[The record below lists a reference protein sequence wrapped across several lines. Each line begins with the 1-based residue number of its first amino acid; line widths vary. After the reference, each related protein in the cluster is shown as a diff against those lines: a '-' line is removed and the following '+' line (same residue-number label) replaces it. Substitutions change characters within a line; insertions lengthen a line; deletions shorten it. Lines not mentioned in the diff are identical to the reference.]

1 MTANTFNAKIA
12 YLWLYYF
19 CRNDVNVEG
28 STHKQVVD
36 LIRSGGDVLTLT
48 GNFMFAQVMNM
59 DQVKYR
65 AIFKNALEYT
75 PSQKRKLDYSTA
87 VFVIYRN
94 RISVTWGY
102 IHRGVLVHVYLYH
115 AEPEPSRS
123 FANFHLILI
132 LVFFAVISIPH
143 QATEKLD
150 PSDDSS
156 GPSLVDY
163 SEKRSLPLTIP
174 DYQHLEQNG
183 EKYTVRTI

>member
-75 PSQKRKLDYSTA
+75 PSQKRKPDYSTA

-94 RISVTWGY
+94 RISVTCTHTSWGFST
-102 IHRGVLVHVYLYH
+102 RVFVPCRAG
-115 AEPEPSRS
+115 AEPMVLQI
-123 FANFHLILI
+123 F
-132 LVFFAVISIPH
+132 
-143 QATEKLD
+143 T
-150 PSDDSS
+150 
-156 GPSLVDY
+156 
-163 SEKRSLPLTIP
+163 
-174 DYQHLEQNG
+174 
-183 EKYTVRTI
+183 

>member
-1 MTANTFNAKIA
+1 M
-12 YLWLYYF
+12 
-19 CRNDVNVEG
+19 EG

-94 RISVTWGY
+94 RISVT
-102 IHRGVLVHVYLYH
+102 
-115 AEPEPSRS
+115 
-123 FANFHLILI
+123 
-132 LVFFAVISIPH
+132 
-143 QATEKLD
+143 
-150 PSDDSS
+150 
-156 GPSLVDY
+156 
-163 SEKRSLPLTIP
+163 
-174 DYQHLEQNG
+174 
-183 EKYTVRTI
+183 